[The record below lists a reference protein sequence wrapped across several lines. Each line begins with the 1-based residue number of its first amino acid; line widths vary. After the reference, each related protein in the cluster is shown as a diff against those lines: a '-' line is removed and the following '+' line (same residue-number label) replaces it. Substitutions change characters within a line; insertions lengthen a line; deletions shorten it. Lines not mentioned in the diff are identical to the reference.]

1 MIADSVPAELDPK
14 TCADGN
20 GNGNGSGRLTAV
32 EVARPRDIDDLC
44 QQFVLVCESAV
55 DPMEICS
62 ALEFDGLND
71 QTARQRYGV
80 SDVFALAEEMYRR
93 VPRRPAEPEPP
104 TDPWQGSKL
113 RPALHGLL
121 YGLPTVCFP
130 AAAGLLAGPRVLSV
144 LIIALLA
151 SWSLSQALA
160 YLGYA
165 RLGRGDSAE
174 AARLLLAGMTVGF
187 AGMTLAMAAT
197 GLVAHARVSGLIFG
211 LGLGAYMLG
220 ATVLM
225 VFGAE
230 RLLLIVLAPGVL
242 GSIAFLLLGRPAH
255 LEYTAWAALAATPL
269 LALGLASVR
278 ADREADFRGLR
289 GRRNRRNRRSRRG
302 RRGRRRVRGVSG
314 LRFLRGARRSR
325 HAQSSPAAGRLFVA
339 SELRGALPSAGF
351 GLVAAGLLVLPVAA
365 GLPGHRG
372 PNTGALLASLPLAL
386 SMGGAES
393 ALIWFR
399 RRTQRL
405 LRSTRSLPAFAARAR
420 LALFAALLQYLT
432 AAVLLTA
439 AVIAVA
445 SATRLIHPHW
455 AVVPEIAAYLAL
467 GGAMFLALLLQAFG
481 SRTFPLI
488 ACVVTL
494 AFELLWRDLGV
505 LGQIVACTELLV
517 VLAGYAVLMLGKA
530 VLHAF

>member
-1 MIADSVPAELDPK
+1 MIADSVPAELDPR

-20 GNGNGSGRLTAV
+20 GNGNGRLTAV
-32 EVARPRDIDDLC
+32 EVARPHDIDDLC

-71 QTARQRYGV
+71 QAARQRYGL

-130 AAAGLLAGPRVLSV
+130 AAAGLLAGPHVLSL
-144 LIIALLA
+144 LIIALLT

-187 AGMTLAMAAT
+187 TGMTLAMAVT
-197 GLVAHARVSGLIFG
+197 GLAAHARVSGLIFG

-242 GSIAFLLLGRPAH
+242 GSTAFLLLGRPAH
-255 LEYTAWAALAATPL
+255 LEHIAWAALAATPL

-278 ADREADFRGLR
+278 VGREADFHRLR
-289 GRRNRRNRRSRRG
+289 GRRSRRGRRG

-314 LRFLRGARRSR
+314 LRFLRGTRRSR
-325 HAQSSPAAGRLFVA
+325 HAQPGPAAGRLFVA

-351 GLVAAGLLVLPVAA
+351 GLVAAGLLVFPVAA
-365 GLPGHRG
+365 GLPGHG
-372 PNTGALLASLPLAL
+372 GANTGALLASLPLAL
-386 SMGGAES
+386 SMGAAES

-405 LRSTRSLPAFAARAR
+405 LRSTRSLSAFAARAR

-488 ACVVTL
+488 ACVVAL
-494 AFELLWRDLGV
+494 AFEVLWRDLGV